1 MCLILFAYRT
11 FPTRP
16 LVVAANRDEFYAR
29 PSSGAR
35 YWDDSPHIFGGR
47 DLVAGGTWLA
57 VSTAGRFAAVTN
69 YTDFFREEVPPASRG
84 DLTRRFLEEGAAAR
98 DYAAGIDGAR
108 YQGFNLIAFD
118 GVDLVYACNR
128 TGEIRVL
135 EPGVYGI
142 SNTHLDDVWPKSA
155 RGVAALTA
163 IAAAAG
169 IDDVL
174 KVLRDESADY
184 VSDGHEP
191 ESARRATPAFLR
203 GKEYGT
209 RACTAVIFDG
219 RRIEFAEQLYGPM
232 GRPGARFTEMIG
244 VRQPQVRSYIAA
256 DESALS
262 DPNAVR

>member
-35 YWDDSPHIFGGR
+35 YWDDSPQLFGGR

-69 YTDFFREEVPPASRG
+69 YTDFIREDVPAASRG
-84 DLTRRFLEEGAAAR
+84 DLTRRFLEEGARAR

-108 YQGFNLIAFD
+108 YQGFNFIAFD

-135 EPGVYGI
+135 QPGVYGI

-174 KVLRDESADY
+174 KVLTDESADY
-184 VSDGHEP
+184 VADGQEP

-209 RACTAVIFDG
+209 RASTGVVFDG
-219 RRIEFAEQLYGPM
+219 GHIQFAEQQYGPM
-232 GRPGARFTEMIG
+232 GEPGARVTEMIG
-244 VRQPQVRSYIAA
+244 VRQSQVGSHIATY
-256 DESALS
+256 ESALS
-262 DPNAVR
+262 DRNAVR

>member
-1 MCLILFAYRT
+1 M
-11 FPTRP
+11 
-16 LVVAANRDEFYAR
+16 VAANRDEFYAR
-29 PSSGAR
+29 PSRAAR
-35 YWDDSPHIFGGR
+35 YWDDLPHVFGGR
-47 DLVAGGTWLA
+47 DVVAGGTWLA

-69 YTDFFREEVPPASRG
+69 YTDFIREEVPPASRG
-84 DLTRRFLEEGAAAR
+84 DLTRRFLEEGAGAR

-128 TGEIRVL
+128 TGETRVL

-163 IAAAAG
+163 IAAVAG

-184 VSDGHEP
+184 VAHGHES
-191 ESARRATPAFLR
+191 ESARRLTPAFLR

-209 RACTAVIFDG
+209 RASTAVILDG
-219 RRIEFAEQLYGPM
+219 ARIEFAEQQYGPM
-232 GRPGARFTEMIG
+232 GEPGARVTERIG
-244 VRQPQVRSYIAA
+244 VRRSGTGSNIAMHG
-256 DESALS
+256 SAVG
-262 DPNAVR
+262 DPKAAP

>member
-29 PSSGAR
+29 PSCGAR
-35 YWDDSPHIFGGR
+35 YWDDSPHVFGGR

-57 VSTAGRFAAVTN
+57 VSSTGRFAAVTN
-69 YTDFFREEVPPASRG
+69 YTDFLRNDRPPASRG
-84 DLTRRFLEEGAAAR
+84 DLTRCFLQENAGAS
-98 DYAAGIDGAR
+98 DYAAAIDGTR

-135 EPGVYGI
+135 QPGVYGLA
-142 SNTHLDDVWPKSA
+142 NTHLDDVWPKSA

-163 IAAAAG
+163 IAVAAG
-169 IDDVL
+169 IDEVL

-184 VSDGHEP
+184 VAQGHEP

-203 GKEYGT
+203 GEEYGT
-209 RACTAVIFDG
+209 RASTAVIFDG
-219 RRIEFAEQLYGPM
+219 GSIEFAEQLYGPM
-232 GRPGARFTEMIG
+232 GEPGACVTERIV
-244 VRQPQVRSYIAA
+244 VRQSGTGNNIAM
-256 DESALS
+256 EGSAAG
-262 DPNAVR
+262 DPRALP

>member
-29 PSSGAR
+29 PSCGAR
-35 YWDDSPHIFGGR
+35 YWDDSPHVFGGR

-57 VSTAGRFAAVTN
+57 VSTTGRFAAVTN
-69 YTDFFREEVPPASRG
+69 YTDFLRNDRPPASRG
-84 DLTRRFLEEGAAAR
+84 DLTRCFLQENAGAS
-98 DYAAGIDGAR
+98 DYAAAIDGTR
-108 YQGFNLIAFD
+108 YQGFNLVAFD

-128 TGEIRVL
+128 TEEIRVL
-135 EPGVYGI
+135 QPGVYGLA
-142 SNTHLDDVWPKSA
+142 NTHLDDVWPKSA

-184 VSDGHEP
+184 VADGHEP

-209 RACTAVIFDG
+209 RASTAVIFD
-219 RRIEFAEQLYGPM
+219 RARIEFAEQQYGPM
-232 GRPGARFTEMIG
+232 GEPGARVTERIG
-244 VRQPQVRSYIAA
+244 VRRSGTGSNIAMHG
-256 DESALS
+256 SAVG
-262 DPNAVR
+262 DPKAAP

>member
-35 YWDDSPHIFGGR
+35 YWDDSPQLFGGR

-69 YTDFFREEVPPASRG
+69 YTDFIREDVPAASRG
-84 DLTRRFLEEGAAAR
+84 DLTRRFLEEGARAR

-108 YQGFNLIAFD
+108 YQGFNFIAFD

-135 EPGVYGI
+135 QPGVYGI

-174 KVLRDESADY
+174 KVLTDESADY
-184 VSDGHEP
+184 LADGQEP

-209 RACTAVIFDG
+209 RASTGVVFDG
-219 RRIEFAEQLYGPM
+219 GHIQFAEQQYGPM
-232 GRPGARFTEMIG
+232 GEPGARVTEMIG
-244 VRQPQVRSYIAA
+244 VRQSQVGSHIATY
-256 DESALS
+256 ESALS
-262 DPNAVR
+262 DRNAVR

>member
-29 PSSGAR
+29 PSRGAQ
-35 YWDDSPHIFGGR
+35 YWDDCPHVFGGR
-47 DLVAGGTWLA
+47 DLIAGGTWLA
-57 VSTAGRFAAVTN
+57 VSTTGRFAAVTN
-69 YTDFFREEVPPASRG
+69 YTDFIREDAPPASRG
-84 DLTRRFLEEGAAAR
+84 DLTRRFLEEGAGAS
-98 DYAAGIDGAR
+98 DYAAAIDGAR

-118 GVDLVYACNR
+118 GVDLVYVCNR

-135 EPGVYGI
+135 EPGVYGLA
-142 SNTHLDDVWPKSA
+142 NTHLDDVWPKSA

-163 IAAAAG
+163 IAAVAG

-174 KVLRDESADY
+174 KVLRDGSADY
-184 VSDGHEP
+184 VADGHEP

-209 RACTAVIFDG
+209 RASTAVIFD
-219 RRIEFAEQLYGPM
+219 RARIEFAEQLYGPM
-232 GRPGARFTEMIG
+232 GEPGDRVTEMIG
-244 VRQPQVRSYIAA
+244 VRPSGTGRHIAM
-256 DESALS
+256 EGSAMG
-262 DPNAVR
+262 DPNAAP